1 MWNCVNCGERNS
13 LPEECASCGRP
24 RQSLLPWEA
33 PPRAQIWEPDP
44 PAPLWI
50 PQPAER
56 RPAEEPMRSRILPAL
71 PIVVLIG
78 ALATAVVLG
87 GPRLFGTDRP
97 ARTSPA
103 AVATAPAPTQSP
115 VPILE
120 NTEEDTEEDAEFRLV
135 RIDPEVTDP
144 RAEKVAALFE
154 TFFTGIN
161 ERDYRAVASVL
172 DPSGELNPGEAGQMA
187 AFAEGTSTTRDFDV
201 VLRDVAPAASGRLRA
216 EVTFRSSQDAGH
228 GPPERPDETCT
239 RWRVLYL
246 ISTDRGRYR
255 MVQADASTEPC

>member
-1 MWNCVNCGERNS
+1 MWNCVNCGERNTR
-13 LPEECASCGRP
+13 PDECTSCGRP
-24 RQSLLPWEA
+24 RHSPLPWEA

-50 PQPAER
+50 PQPADPG
-56 RPAEEPMRSRILPAL
+56 PAEEPVRSRILPAL
-71 PIVVLIG
+71 PLVVLIG
-78 ALATAVVLG
+78 ALVTAVVLG
-87 GPRLFGTDRP
+87 GPRLLGTDPPRP
-97 ARTSPA
+97 ARPA
-103 AVATAPAPTQSP
+103 AVGTVAPAPAPSVTSP

-120 NTEEDTEEDAEFRLV
+120 NESLRLV
-135 RIDPEVTDP
+135 TIGPEVTDP

-172 DPSGELNPGEAGQMA
+172 DPAGELNPDAPGQLA

-201 VLRDVAPAASGRLRA
+201 VLRDVSRAASGRIRA
-216 EVTFRSSQDAGH
+216 EVTFRSSQRAGH

-239 RWRVLYL
+239 SWRVLYL
-246 ISTDRGRYR
+246 LTVDRGRYR
-255 MVQADASTEPC
+255 MFQADASTEPC